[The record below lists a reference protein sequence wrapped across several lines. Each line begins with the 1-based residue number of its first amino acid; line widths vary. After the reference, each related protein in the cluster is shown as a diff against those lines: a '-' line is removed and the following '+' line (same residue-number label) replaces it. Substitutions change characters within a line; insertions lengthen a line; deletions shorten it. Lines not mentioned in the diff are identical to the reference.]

1 MKNNRW
7 FSVFYM
13 LIVTAFFSSII
24 IGLSIATREQVK
36 ANETLAL
43 EKAVLQVLPGL
54 YEEGMSGV
62 QIHQRFM
69 DKVAEPSEKTGNAW
83 AMKNNSGY
91 QAYAVPLS
99 GQGFWASIK
108 GVIGIAE
115 DRKTVTGIAFYEQNE
130 TPGLGAEI
138 EKASWRA
145 QFSGKKL
152 SDGRKVLNMKR
163 PGETAGEHEVN
174 AVTGATQTSVRLG
187 KIIDDG
193 VTQWRQKLQ
202 P

>member
-43 EKAVLQVLPGL
+43 EKAVLQVFTGL
-54 YEEGMSGV
+54 YKEGMSGT
-62 QIHQRFM
+62 QIHQQFM
-69 DKVAEPSEKTGNAW
+69 DEVILPSEKTGNAW
-83 AMKNNSGY
+83 TIKDSSGR
-91 QAYAVPLS
+91 QAYAVPLN

-115 DRKTVTGIAFYEQNE
+115 DRETVTGIAFYEQNE

-138 EKASWRA
+138 EKASWRE
-145 QFSGKKL
+145 QFKEKKL
-152 SDGRKVLNMKR
+152 SVGEKVLIMKR
-163 PGETAGEHEVN
+163 PGETVGEHEVN
-174 AVTGATQTSVRLG
+174 AVTGATQTSVRLA
-187 KIIDDG
+187 KIIDDS
-193 VTQWRQKLQ
+193 VTQWRQKMR